1 MLRYQETEIVHI
13 SPQQIWGL
21 VTCTLVRVSRPHG
34 QLFADWCHNVQSV
47 VLNLVPGTFWQ
58 RHLMS
63 HRAYSCQKRNN
74 SDLYH
79 TVELYTDYTQL
90 HLKR

>member
-1 MLRYQETEIVHI
+1 
-13 SPQQIWGL
+13 
-21 VTCTLVRVSRPHG
+21 
-34 QLFADWCHNVQSV
+34 
-47 VLNLVPGTFWQ
+47 
-58 RHLMS
+58 MS

-90 HLKR
+90 HLKRQNGNSIVMRMVMQYALSCRANTSWNPPREHLSRDLYGAASTLGASTST